1 MTELERQLTRA
12 LKALSTQ
19 HEREQKRQ
27 AGLIEGLSEQVS
39 QLEGQVRRLAEDYEQ
54 LAGDYADLASDYR
67 ALARLCGIR
76 SGGSRR
82 R

>member
-12 LKALSTQ
+12 LKELSAQ
-19 HEREQKRQ
+19 YEREQKRQ
-27 AGLIEGLSEQVS
+27 AGLIEGLSKQVS
-39 QLEGQVRRLAEDYEQ
+39 QLGGQVRRLAEDYEQ
-54 LAGDYADLASDYR
+54 LASDYVGLANDYR
-67 ALARLCGIR
+67 ALVRLCGIR

>member
-12 LKALSTQ
+12 LRELSAQ
-19 HEREQKRQ
+19 YEREQERQ
-27 AGLIEGLSEQVS
+27 AGLIEGLSKQIS
-39 QLEGQVRRLAEDYEQ
+39 QLGEQVRRLAEDYE
-54 LAGDYADLASDYR
+54 GLASDYR